1 MFEKLG
7 WLTVAQLAVYHTVLS
22 VFKIRKS
29 EEPEYLFQKLSHD
42 NLRGNIII
50 PVTQLSLAMKSFCWR
65 GAEDW
70 NRLPDEIRSMDNIGQ
85 FKAKLKEWTGQNIHR
100 FPD

>member
-1 MFEKLG
+1 MFDKLG

-29 EEPEYLFQKLSHD
+29 EEPEYLFQKLSND
-42 NLRGNIII
+42 NFRGNIII
-50 PVTQLSLAMKSFCWR
+50 PVTTLSLAKKSFCWR

-70 NRLPDEIRSMDNIGQ
+70 NSLPDEIRSKENIGQ
-85 FKAKLKEWTGQNIHR
+85 FKSKLKEWTGQNIHR